1 MVRLP
6 KFLKRDVYESI
17 SPADY
22 RYWDPDVARYLSENA
37 FTAYLLRVEVALIA
51 VLHRNGMAP
60 ASAVLQAQAAAGKI
74 TTHQVYLE
82 ENRIKHD
89 IRALVNLIRA
99 KMSVKNKPFVHTPA
113 TSFDIR
119 DTATAMRYR
128 DVTLQVVVPELIKLE
143 KVLISIAIREAATV
157 QVGRTHGQHASPIT
171 FGYFI
176 AGYVSRL
183 GKSIEA
189 LKALATELEGK
200 FSGSVGSYNASS
212 LFFSDPRS
220 FEGEILSLLNL
231 KQAQHSTQIAPSE
244 PLIRLL
250 CEIMIAQGILADLS
264 DSLRHLQ
271 RTEIG
276 EVGEPFEDEQVGSSM
291 MPQKRN
297 PIGFENLKSLW
308 KISLG
313 RLVTV
318 FLDQLSE
325 HQRDL
330 TNSASGR
337 SYGESVNYLVAGTK
351 RLTRILAKLE
361 VDRTHMQ
368 NNLDLQK
375 GLVLAEPLQ
384 IILSFLGHP
393 DAHEQVRRLTQ
404 QAIRNGVGMEDLLA
418 SDPELV
424 PYILRMSD
432 DQRRIMSD
440 PTLYTGIAE
449 KRAIEI
455 AQIWQAVFQ
464 N

>member
-22 RYWDPDVARYLSENA
+22 RYWDSDVAKYLSENA
-37 FTAYLLRVEVALIA
+37 FTAYLLQVEVALIK
-51 VLHRNGMAP
+51 VLHRRGIAP
-60 ASAVLQAQAAAGKI
+60 LSAVEQAQAAADKI

-99 KMSVKNKPFVHTPA
+99 RLSAKNKPFVHTPA

-128 DVTLQVVVPELIKLE
+128 DVTLLVVIPELIKLE
-143 KVLISIAIREAATV
+143 QILISLAIREADTV
-157 QVGRTHGQHASPIT
+157 QVGRTHGQHASPVT

-183 GKSIEA
+183 GRSIEA

-200 FSGSVGSYNASS
+200 FSGSVGSYNASN
-212 LFFSDPRS
+212 LFFDDPRS
-220 FEGEILSLLNL
+220 FEGEILSLLGL
-231 KQAQHSTQIAPSE
+231 KQAEHSTQIAPPE

-250 CEIMIAQGILADLS
+250 CEITITQGILADLS

-276 EVGEPFEDEQVGSSM
+276 EVGEPFEDQQVGSSM

-297 PIGFENLKSLW
+297 PIGFENLKSVW

-313 RLVTV
+313 RLITV

-337 SYGESVNYLVAGTK
+337 SYGESVNYLVASTK
-351 RLTRILAKLE
+351 RLTRIMAKLE
-361 VDRTHMQ
+361 VDHGHMQ
-368 NNLDLQK
+368 DNLDLQK
-375 GLVLAEPLQ
+375 GLILAEPLQ

-393 DAHEQVRRLTQ
+393 DAHEKVRQLTQ
-404 QAIRNGVGMEDLLA
+404 QAIRDGIGMEELLV
-418 SDPELV
+418 SDSELA
-424 PYILRMSD
+424 PYIARMSD
-432 DQRRIMSD
+432 DQRRVMSD
-440 PTLYTGIAE
+440 PTLYTGIAAE
-449 KRAIEI
+449 RAVEI
-455 AQIWQAVFQ
+455 ANIWKTVFQ
-464 N
+464 L